1 MSFDPATY
9 IKDKFQEFID
19 DWTKGVQDLAD
30 SVFGENNDNAD
41 KPVFVTNTF
50 HVIGVVL
57 TQARYTNPSIYY
69 QTFQRSYLIDVN
81 MNQGVLKTAVD
92 PFYRF
97 EKNIEWQHV
106 SDDYANQ
113 VDANMDNIMT
123 TNFDIYQAHDGELLC
138 YYSNTDAVFTV
149 RYGNPPSNHDTDVY
163 TKLTG
168 DNGTI
173 RKSNSMSFSLSSIGY
188 TVSNDGL
195 YASFT
200 PYNPS
205 DTRANLMICL
215 KTFPAILTCDNNT
228 FINNYISRNGAT
240 HNYHHTY
247 TTGGGDTVDL
257 YYGDNYVIINNNGND
272 TSYNDVKNMLDIAVT
287 KINDDNDTDYTVP
300 TYNENKY
307 GDNMDKNHEIDMP
320 VSKFSEASG
329 MVYYYQLEPDDVWK
343 VRDGLNTINL
353 DPLVLKDVTRNLI
366 SYKLFALDKTALMD
380 EHTPVIVHIGGREI
394 KYNDASIPAEYI
406 KTVKNINL
414 GAITINRIYHDY
426 RDYAPY
432 VKIEL
437 FVPFCGWTSLPSWCM
452 DTTITGT
459 MFIDLMNGSCKAV
472 IKANSTV
479 VCEIGGVCAY
489 DVPFVAD
496 ATGSKA
502 SSLLSKVA
510 TTAGAVAS
518 GNPLA
523 IATTGISLSTAM
535 NENYTRMMG
544 VCGDGSNINGLD
556 RMYVKITRVS
566 WTNPFQIERPD
577 IYKHTYGIPCGKSL
591 TLTEGDGYTQIMD
604 ANITGAMTDREK
616 QMIIDGF
623 RHGLIL

>member
-1 MSFDPATY
+1 MSLPTEITDKLQDY
-9 IKDKFQEFID
+9 IDT
-19 DWTKGVQDLAD
+19 WTKGVQVIAD
-30 SVFGENNDNAD
+30 RLFPADDDNSD
-41 KPVFVTNTF
+41 KPLYQSNSLYAYC
-50 HVIGVVL
+50 IYRAPLGS
-57 TQARYTNPSIYY
+57 YTNIPMSNSLY
-69 QTFQRSYLIDVN
+69 FAIDVN
-81 MNQGVLKTAVD
+81 LNNNAVTVGGITYLGKD
-92 PFYRF
+92 
-97 EKNIEWQHV
+97 NNNWT
-106 SDDYANQ
+106 
-113 VDANMDNIMT
+113 DANIQLLKENVTSNTFFVTVDG
-123 TNFDIYQAHDGELLC
+123 DGEIIARIGSDALLSKYYNGVYYNNAVHFHC
-138 YYSNTDAVFTV
+138 DKAGTSYGATVTNGLSIRFGQLTYTINSSGVCTPSQSFVATHPSSSNNVLYAINSYPVVGYSNDI
-149 RYGNPPSNHDTDVY
+149 NN
-163 TKLTG
+163 
-168 DNGTI
+168 I
-173 RKSNSMSFSLSSIGY
+173 
-188 TVSNDGL
+188 
-195 YASFT
+195 
-200 PYNPS
+200 
-205 DTRANLMICL
+205 
-215 KTFPAILTCDNNT
+215 NT
-228 FINNYISRNGAT
+228 FVSTQGAT
-240 HNYHHTY
+240 HNYTTTY
-247 TTGGGDTVDL
+247 TTPENKTITV
-257 YYGDNYVIINNNGND
+257 YYGDNYIITHTDDNEPV
-272 TSYNDVKNMLDIAVT
+272 SYNDIQNALNIAVN
-287 KINDDNDTDYTVP
+287 KINDDNGTNIKVP
-300 TYNENKY
+300 TYNDNKY

-320 VSKFSEASG
+320 VSKYCTASG

-366 SYKLFALDKTALMD
+366 SYKLFALDKTVLMD

-394 KYNDASIPAEYI
+394 KYNDNSIPAEYV
-406 KTVKNINL
+406 KTVKDINL

-432 VKIEL
+432 VKLEL
-437 FVPFCGWTSLPSWCM
+437 YVPFCGWTSLPSWCM

-479 VCEIGGVCAY
+479 VCEMGGVCAY

-502 SSLLSKVA
+502 SSMLAKVA

-523 IATTGISLSTAM
+523 IATTGISLAATM
-535 NENYTRMMG
+535 NDNYTRMMG

-591 TLTEGDGYTQIMD
+591 TLTKGDGFTQIND
-604 ANITGAMTDREK
+604 VNITGTMTDREK

>member
-1 MSFDPATY
+1 MSLPTDIKNKLQSFIDTWTKGIQEIADALFPSDDDNANKPILMSESFFAHCMFRAISKNYLFNVSDNGLYYTVDIELRDNVILFGNQVYVGKDRNAWTDTAVEEMNIAVFDNPPTSFTTDTGDIYAFISGNCVFKLYAGGVYDNSKVRFKMGADDSFSHKKSSNSFSVYLNELTYTINENGVVYPNKDYSAMNPWGSNGFISIQDYPIIGNVKDPAT
-9 IKDKFQEFID
+9 
-19 DWTKGVQDLAD
+19 
-30 SVFGENNDNAD
+30 
-41 KPVFVTNTF
+41 
-50 HVIGVVL
+50 
-57 TQARYTNPSIYY
+57 
-69 QTFQRSYLIDVN
+69 
-81 MNQGVLKTAVD
+81 
-92 PFYRF
+92 
-97 EKNIEWQHV
+97 
-106 SDDYANQ
+106 
-113 VDANMDNIMT
+113 
-123 TNFDIYQAHDGELLC
+123 
-138 YYSNTDAVFTV
+138 
-149 RYGNPPSNHDTDVY
+149 
-163 TKLTG
+163 
-168 DNGTI
+168 
-173 RKSNSMSFSLSSIGY
+173 
-188 TVSNDGL
+188 
-195 YASFT
+195 
-200 PYNPS
+200 
-205 DTRANLMICL
+205 
-215 KTFPAILTCDNNT
+215 
-228 FINNYISRNGAT
+228 INNFITKMGAT
-240 HNYHHTY
+240 NNYTSTY
-247 TTGGGDTVDL
+247 TTPDNKTITV
-257 YYGDNYVIINNNGND
+257 YYGDNYIITHVND
-272 TSYNDVKNMLDIAVT
+272 DEPVSYNDVKNALNIAVNQ
-287 KINDDNDTDYTVP
+287 INDDNDTDIKVP

-307 GDNMDKNHEIDMP
+307 GDNMDKNHEIDMQ
-320 VSKFSEASG
+320 VSKYSEASG

-366 SYKLFALDKTALMD
+366 SYKLFALNKTALMD

-394 KYNDASIPAEYI
+394 KYNDNSIPAEYI
-406 KTVKNINL
+406 KTVKDINL
-414 GAITINRIYHDY
+414 GAINISRIYHDY
-426 RDYAPY
+426 RDYSPY
-432 VKIEL
+432 VKLEL

-479 VCEIGGVCAY
+479 VCEMGGVCAY

-502 SSLLSKVA
+502 SSLLAKVA

-523 IATTGISLSTAM
+523 IATTGISLAASM
-535 NENYTRMMG
+535 NDNYTRMMG

-591 TLTEGDGYTQIMD
+591 TLTKGDGYTQIMD
-604 ANITGAMTDREK
+604 ANITGTMTDREK

>member
-1 MSFDPATY
+1 MSLPSE
-9 IKDKFQEFID
+9 IVSKLQSFID
-19 DWTKGVQDLAD
+19 NWTKGIQEIAD
-30 SVFGENNDNAD
+30 TLFPAEDDNSD
-41 KPVFVTNTF
+41 KPILMTDCVHATVLFCPTLKYTTAEAAYTGDGCVFKSDIYLSNNNLSFNVGNYIGMTYDVSWAKSTALKNSNNTTIFFDLNHDGDLSAALSTNGFEIKLYYDGAYHPTDIRFKIEAPVTDRKLN
-50 HVIGVVL
+50 L
-57 TQARYTNPSIYY
+57 
-69 QTFQRSYLIDVN
+69 YLSRVN
-81 MNQGVLKTAVD
+81 MGADGIVDYSVNNEIVSWTPNRDIKPQSSGQVFYSLKAY
-92 PFYRF
+92 PFISNV
-97 EKNIEWQHV
+97 KN
-106 SDDYANQ
+106 
-113 VDANMDNIMT
+113 
-123 TNFDIYQAHDGELLC
+123 TN
-138 YYSNTDAVFTV
+138 N
-149 RYGNPPSNHDTDVY
+149 
-163 TKLTG
+163 
-168 DNGTI
+168 
-173 RKSNSMSFSLSSIGY
+173 
-188 TVSNDGL
+188 
-195 YASFT
+195 
-200 PYNPS
+200 
-205 DTRANLMICL
+205 
-215 KTFPAILTCDNNT
+215 
-228 FINNYISRNGAT
+228 INNWINNNGAT
-240 HNYHHTY
+240 HNYTTTY
-247 TTGGGDTVDL
+247 TTPQGNNIMV
-257 YYGDNYVIINNNGND
+257 YYGDNYIITHVVND
-272 TSYNDVKNMLDIAVT
+272 EPVSYNDVRNALNIAVEQ
-287 KINDDNDTDYTVP
+287 INDDNDTDIKVP

-320 VSKFSEASG
+320 VSKYSTASG

-353 DPLVLKDVTRNLI
+353 DPDVLKDVTRNLI
-366 SYKLFALDKTALMD
+366 SYKLFAFDKTVLMD

-394 KYNDASIPAEYI
+394 KYNDKSIPAEYV

-414 GAITINRIYHDY
+414 GAININRIYHDY
-426 RDYAPY
+426 RDFSPY
-432 VKIEL
+432 VKLEL

-452 DTTITGT
+452 DKTITGT

-479 VCEIGGVCAY
+479 VCEMGGACAY

-496 ATGSKA
+496 STGAKA
-502 SSLLSKVA
+502 SSMLAKVA

-523 IATTGISLSTAM
+523 IATSGISLAATM
-535 NENYTRMMG
+535 NDNYTRMMG

-591 TLTEGDGYTQIMD
+591 TLSEGDGYTQIMD